1 MGATPDAVLRAL
13 RPEDLDRVVEIDQR
27 LVGRSRRGFFEKRL
41 AAALRGADK
50 VIAVAVEDGGS
61 LIGYAIARIQLGA
74 FGGAD
79 PIAILDAI
87 GIDPDHQRR
96 GLGRRLM
103 AGTVRGMKRFGVREL
118 RTQIDWTDLGLVRLL
133 AASGFALAPRLVL
146 ERPTTRGSED

>member
-1 MGATPDAVLRAL
+1 MGATSDTVLRAL
-13 RPEDLDRVVEIDQR
+13 RPEDLDRVVDIDRR

-50 VIAVAVEDGGS
+50 VVAVAVEDGGN
-61 LIGYAIARIQLGA
+61 LLGYAVARIQLGA
-74 FGGAD
+74 FGGVD

-103 AGTVRGMKRFGVREL
+103 EGTVQGMKRRGVREL
-118 RTQIDWTDLGLVRLL
+118 RTQVDWTDRGLIGLL
-133 AASGFALAPRLVL
+133 AAAGFALAPRLVL
-146 ERPTTRGSED
+146 ERPTTREPDE

>member
-1 MGATPDAVLRAL
+1 MGATPDTVLRPL
-13 RPEDLDRVVEIDQR
+13 GPEDLDRVVEIDRR

-61 LIGYAIARIQLGA
+61 LNGYAIARIQLGA
-74 FGGAD
+74 FGGVD

-87 GIDPDHQRR
+87 GVDPEYQGR

-103 AGTVRGMKRFGVREL
+103 EGTVRGMERVGVREI
-118 RTQIDWTDLGLVRLL
+118 RTQVDWTDHALLRLL
-133 AASGFALAPRLVL
+133 AVSGFSLAPRLVL
-146 ERPTTRGSED
+146 ERPTSRELEE